1 MSSATEET
9 LVVVKPDGVRR
20 GYVGEILSRFER
32 KGFTVRQLRMIT
44 MTKAQAEK
52 FYDVHRS
59 KPFFNELVSFI
70 SSGPVAGIVFVGR
83 YAVPTARGE
92 VGGKKARDWRSG

>member
-1 MSSATEET
+1 
-9 LVVVKPDGVRR
+9 
-20 GYVGEILSRFER
+20 
-32 KGFTVRQLRMIT
+32 

-70 SSGPVAGIVFVGR
+70 SSGPVVGIVLVGR
-83 YAVPTARGE
+83 DAVATARRI
-92 VGGKKARDWRSG
+92 VMPTSRS